1 MNGFLSSPFHTS
13 SPYFED
19 EMLVSLPFCL
29 LISLFR
35 CNQVISRSQVPFN
48 IVASGS
54 SEVFTRD
61 NILNSIGK
69 IQSQLIQENI
79 PIFSFQRD
87 ITIILEQII
96 KYSYLDDVLSIES
109 LVHEY
114 LNLLRD
120 YYFNIFTKRLS
131 EAILDIEADSKST
144 SSSPSLSSAYC
155 QSIWYAYLD
164 VSQHCLLEFEVAK
177 NSSIPNLPLCNS
189 WYTQVS
195 IDVYIVVGRVVTV
208 IYKRHIIVD
217 KQNLF
222 TDL

>member
-1 MNGFLSSPFHTS
+1 MSFLQAHS
-13 SPYFED
+13 YFD
-19 EMLVSLPFCL
+19 EMNTTWLVLSLCL
-29 LISLFR
+29 LISFFR
-35 CNQVISRSQVPFN
+35 CSQGISRSHFLFN
-48 IVASGS
+48 IVESGS
-54 SEVFTRD
+54 SEVFNRD
-61 NILNSIGK
+61 NILKSIGK

-79 PIFSFQRD
+79 PIFSFQKD

-96 KYSYLDDVLSIES
+96 KHSYLDDVLSIES

-144 SSSPSLSSAYC
+144 SSSSSSSSSYC

-177 NSSIPNLPLCNS
+177 NSSIPNLSLCNS

-195 IDVYIVVGRVVTV
+195 ICMYSCRKC
-208 IYKRHIIVD
+208 IYFYV
-217 KQNLF
+217 
-222 TDL
+222 